1 MIMKHGGVDLYSNA
15 AEATTFTNK
24 FTGIA
29 PETFRKILCL
39 LEIYDRSV
47 YSDFIVSL
55 AIAVSPMK
63 TELNDCVK
71 FKEVQFSDDMMPS
84 NLNMYIALT
93 YAKHNKIENIV
104 VWTALALGLE
114 LLQILYTRTYA
125 GLIIHLKLTV
135 KDEKKESTEFMMESV
150 AATSTNVVIEDT
162 TY

>member
-24 FTGIA
+24 CTGIA

-55 AIAVSPMK
+55 AIVVSPMK
-63 TELNDCVK
+63 DELNGCVK
-71 FKEVQFSDDMMPS
+71 FKEVQFSDDMVPS
-84 NLNMYIALT
+84 NLNMYIALA
-93 YAKHNKIENIV
+93 YANHNKIEDV
-104 VWTALALGLE
+104 MVWTALALGLE
-114 LLQILYTRTYA
+114 LLQMLFPRSYA

-135 KDEKKESTEFMMESV
+135 KDEKKETTGFVMESV
-150 AATSTNVVIEDT
+150 AATPTTVVEDT